1 MVPYKNEFITKEDLA
16 AIESVEL
23 KSLFASGNSD
33 VVMSDDHLNKCIA
46 SYGKNKN
53 LQGIYQGYWVGL
65 GVAAISLVIGEVT
78 VEIVRYFS
86 PRIKLKIIEHR
97 LKKAAKKE
105 AKENDDK

>member
-1 MVPYKNEFITKEDLA
+1 MVPYKNEFIAKEDLA

-46 SYGKNKN
+46 NYGKNKN
-53 LQGIYQGYWVGL
+53 LQGVYQGYWFGL
-65 GVAAISLVIGEVT
+65 GVATVSLLIGEV
-78 VEIVRYFS
+78 VHEGIRYIS
-86 PRIKLKIIEHR
+86 PRIKLKIIEYR

-105 AKENDDK
+105 LEESEE